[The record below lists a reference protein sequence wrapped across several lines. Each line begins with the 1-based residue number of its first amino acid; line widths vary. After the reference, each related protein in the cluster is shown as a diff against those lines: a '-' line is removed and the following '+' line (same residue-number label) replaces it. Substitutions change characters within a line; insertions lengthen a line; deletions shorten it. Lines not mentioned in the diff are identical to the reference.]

1 MIKSFFL
8 SDEMLKEK
16 LKENERASRIFIKGS
31 DECTN
36 SIRVVKAIVL

>member
-16 LKENERASRIFIKGS
+16 LKENERANRIFIKGS
-31 DECTN
+31 DECIN
-36 SIRVVKAIVL
+36 NIRVVKAIVL